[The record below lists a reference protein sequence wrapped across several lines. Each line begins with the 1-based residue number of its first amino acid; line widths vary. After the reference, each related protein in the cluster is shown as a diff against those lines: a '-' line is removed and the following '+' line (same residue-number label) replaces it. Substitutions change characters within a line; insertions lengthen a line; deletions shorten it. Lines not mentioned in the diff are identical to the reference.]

1 MKKYPS
7 IFNDVLSPVTPGPSS
22 SNTSAPSRISRT
34 VLQLLGNR
42 PSEVLVEMCDH
53 GGYADTFY
61 GMQSDLAF
69 IAGLLDR
76 DPVEYD
82 LSRAYDDAAAA
93 GMKVTYRFIPDLPD
107 LPSEL
112 CRMTFPAAAK
122 DSPDDLRI
130 SQLTAVSVGGGSL
143 LISDLDGCKT
153 DIRGDCYE
161 VLIFLKSDVSLVCD
175 SYVDGGDGHDEAGD
189 RSHRPEIFAQIEDLV
204 GCVNEIGYGSGP
216 TYSILD
222 IKCWEKPRAD
232 KLEAL
237 CSLAEISRGFLA
249 LRQTAPVYAVTADK
263 RRKPPFTTPGGLISY
278 TKERGIPL
286 WQAAVDYEASLSGW
300 SGEQVLAHG
309 EKLYDIALTAAKRGT
324 EGGFIFEG
332 ITDPHGAKIAEEF
345 ARRDDLI
352 PMGIG
357 KTGGPDALGI
367 MEHSNS
373 RGVIVCMPTGGSSG
387 VVPGAIFSA
396 VAEMGL
402 TKEAGVKALLAA
414 GLIGV
419 FLFETNYSGFIG
431 CQAEIGCATA
441 MAAAALCTFLT
452 DDAEIAC
459 AAASLAIQNG
469 LGLVCDPIAG
479 YVQVPCLIRNM
490 TAVPT
495 AAMCANAA
503 ACGFP
508 ATVPLEEMAEAI
520 LRVGGQLRPC
530 NALGTNATP
539 TGRRL
544 NEECIKNRGQR

>member
-34 VLQLLGNR
+34 VLQLLGKQ
-42 PSEVLVEMCDH
+42 PSQVLVEMCDH
-53 GGYADTFY
+53 GGYAETFY

-69 IAGLLDR
+69 IAGFLDR

-82 LSRAYDDAAAA
+82 LSRAYDDAVAA
-93 GMKVTYRFIPDLPD
+93 GMKVTYGFIPDLPD

-112 CRMTFPAAAK
+112 CRMTFPSAEK
-122 DSPDDLRI
+122 DSPDGLRI

-143 LISDLDGCKT
+143 LISDLDGCPT
-153 DIRGDCYE
+153 DIRGDCFE
-161 VLIFLKSDVSLVCD
+161 VLIFLKSGCGLELS
-175 SYVDGGDGHDEAGD
+175 GAGDGSAAC
-189 RSHRPEIFAQIEDLV
+189 PELYGQIEALM
-204 GCVNEIGYGSGP
+204 GCVNEIRYSAGP
-216 TYSILD
+216 VYSILD
-222 IKCWEKPRAD
+222 IKCWEKPQAD
-232 KLEAL
+232 RLDAL
-237 CSLAEISRGFLA
+237 LSLPEISRGFLA
-249 LRQTAPVYAVTADK
+249 LRQTAPVYDVTADR
-263 RRKPPFTTPGGLISY
+263 RRKPPFTTSSELIAY
-278 TKERGIPL
+278 TREKGIPL

-300 SGEQVLAHG
+300 SDEQVLAHG
-309 EKLYDIALTAAKRGT
+309 EKLYDIALAAAKRGR
-324 EGGFIFEG
+324 EGGFVFEG
-332 ITDPHGAKIAEEF
+332 VTDPHGARIAGEF

-357 KTGGPDALGI
+357 KSGGPDALGI

-387 VVPGAIFSA
+387 VVPGAIFGA
-396 VAEMGL
+396 VADMGR
-402 TKEAGVKALLAA
+402 TKEEGVKALLTA
-414 GLIGV
+414 GLVGV
-419 FLFETNYSGFIG
+419 FMFETNYSGFYG

-452 DDAEIAC
+452 DDAETAC

-503 ACGFP
+503 VCGFP
-508 ATVPLEEMAEAI
+508 ATVPLDEMAEAI
-520 LRVGGQLRPC
+520 LRVGRRLRPC

-539 TGRRL
+539 TGLRM
-544 NEECIKNRGQR
+544 NEECIKKRGR